1 MRIGQRFGLNPQSV
15 IEIGE
20 TLSGVGPAMGS
31 LLREQVL
38 TRRFDTGLALGHVL
52 KGLRSSSVW
61 HNPPGCMRRLLAQ
74 CRVAWAE
81 AESGIGSGADQ
92 SELIRWLESVVVQ
105 EPKNEV

>member
-1 MRIGQRFGLNPQSV
+1 MRIGQRFGLDPQSV

-52 KGLRSSSVW
+52 KGLEITE
-61 HNPPGCMRRLLAQ
+61 
-74 CRVAWAE
+74 RVAQSAGVH
-81 AESGIGSGADQ
+81 APLAGPMPRGLGGSRSQGSDRAP
-92 SELIRWLESVVVQ
+92 IRAS
-105 EPKNEV
+105 